1 MEEIRNL
8 LDEEIKAE
16 IEALSSLQF
25 GSKEKWKR
33 DTELL

>member
-16 IEALSSLQF
+16 IEALSSLTF
-25 GSKEKWKR
+25 GSKEQIGR
-33 DTELL
+33 AHV